1 MKIEVSDE
9 DTEMVELLGPL
20 TANPND
26 PNNSGTTPIYHAA
39 FFWTYQNCPDL
50 V

>member
-26 PNNSGTTPIYHAA
+26 PNNSGTTPA